1 MKLITGIEFMG
12 GSNEERLP
20 DFDADFPLITTCAA
34 LDPGSRPFVPWHWHR
49 AVELTYMKSGAI
61 EYHTPKGRLVLPEG
75 CGALVN
81 SNILHTTFLPQRS
94 VSAVQLL
101 HLFDPSLLSGAPGS
115 RIDRKYIRPI
125 TASPAL
131 ELIPLFADNPLHAP
145 ILRELEQSFAL
156 APDAPGYELMLRE
169 KLSRIWLQIFALVG
183 GEQRPDTKDD
193 LSGRVKQ
200 MMAYIHE
207 HYAESVPV
215 KALAQAAICSE
226 RECYRAFHACLHMTP
241 SAYLQS
247 YRLQMACRMLL
258 SGRESLTSIAHSCGF
273 GSSSYMGKVFKS
285 ATGLTPMQYRRMR
298 QDRQMT
304 GQ

>member
-1 MKLITGIEFMG
+1 MKLITDIEFMG
-12 GSNEERLP
+12 SSNEERLP
-20 DFDADFPLITTCAA
+20 DFDTDFPLITTCAA
-34 LDPGSRPFVPWHWHR
+34 LDPCSRSFVPWHWHR
-49 AVELTYMKSGAI
+49 AVELIYMKSGAI
-61 EYHTPKGRLVLPEG
+61 EYHTPKGRVILPEG

-81 SNILHTTFLPQRS
+81 SNILHTTFLPQSS
-94 VSAVQLL
+94 VSSVQLL
-101 HLFDPSLLSGAPGS
+101 HLFDPALLSGAPGS

-145 ILRELEQSFAL
+145 ILQELVQSFDL
-156 APDAPGYELMLRE
+156 APDEPGYELMLRE
-169 KLSRIWLQIFALVG
+169 KLSCIWLQIFALVCG
-183 GEQRPDTKDD
+183 KLRTDAKDE

-207 HYAESVPV
+207 HYAEPIPV

-226 RECYRAFHACLHMTP
+226 RECYRAFRACLHMTP

-247 YRLQMACRMLL
+247 YRLQMACRRLL
-258 SGRESLTSIAHSCGF
+258 SGSESLTSIAHSCGF
-273 GSSSYMGKVFKS
+273 GSSSYMSKVFRR

-298 QDRQMT
+298 QDRQMN